1 MSVGVLLVA
10 HGRMGEELIAVV
22 RSLLGRELPLPTRA
36 LSMPNDC
43 DNGQAL
49 AQAQAAID
57 ALDGGDGVLVLTDL
71 HGATP
76 SNICGRLSA
85 LAGRLRRVSGLN
97 LPMLLRV
104 QNYPAPGLDE
114 LAETA
119 FAGGR
124 NGIVMTAAA
133 ERP

>member
-10 HGRMGEELIAVV
+10 HGHMGEELIAVA

-49 AQAQAAID
+49 AQAQQAID
-57 ALDGGDGVLVLTDL
+57 QLDSGAGVLVLTDL
-71 HGATP
+71 FGATP
-76 SNICGRLSA
+76 SNICGRLA
-85 LAGRLRRVSGLN
+85 GLAGHLRRVSGLN
-97 LPMLLRV
+97 LPMLMRV
-104 QNYPAPGLDE
+104 QNYPALALDE

-124 NGIVMTAAA
+124 NGIVMTPAA